1 MYMPAGT
8 DLIAR
13 SGDLKRQLVT
23 FSRRPRYRSAF
34 RRATKQR
41 FGSHSI
47 RADEEDVVNFIDAFV
62 LQHKL
67 SDGRTVLEHFVDAC
81 SNLTRAERDML
92 LGWHDVVEGIFEV
105 QRRDRD
111 GIVAVN
117 LIDELAY
124 QVYSNMGPSVF
135 AQMPPGSF
143 VIARLVPVGD
153 VWALSGATH
162 VQPASERATMYRIA
176 ADAALRHPAKVFR
189 NRDKLARSWE
199 LQRRHRD
206 SFIEFF
212 GADLVVLPGSRLAD
226 RMDSFTEHHSC
237 KAALVAGRTVWST
250 PQWDLPAQLREADT
264 VAVIYDATD
273 GLNFCADFGLVEAA
287 FADPERNADSQHG
300 RAVLGYL
307 DDASISPLPF
317 RRLARRHPAG
327 ASRLFQT
334 LLLRPGF
341 SWERDGEAL
350 LRERK
355 PAYFTTPALPSVIA
369 LSEALSKDVRPGRR
383 SRPAPRR
390 TNPSVRT

>member
-1 MYMPAGT
+1 MPAGT

-13 SGDLKRQLVT
+13 SGDLKQQLVA
-23 FSRRPRYRSAF
+23 FSKRPRYRSAF

-41 FGSHSI
+41 FGSPVI
-47 RADEEDVVNFIDAFV
+47 RGDEEDVVNFIDAFV
-62 LQHKL
+62 LQYKL
-67 SDGRTVLEHFVDAC
+67 SDGRTVLDHFVDAR
-81 SNLTRAERDML
+81 SNLTNRERDML

-105 QRRDRD
+105 QRRDGD
-111 GIVAVN
+111 GVVAVN
-117 LIDELAY
+117 LIDELVY
-124 QVYSNMGPSVF
+124 RVYSNMGPSVF

-143 VIARLVPVGD
+143 AITRLVPVCD

-189 NRDKLARSWE
+189 NPDKLTRAWE

-212 GADLVVLPGSRLAD
+212 GADLVVLPGSQLAD
-226 RMDSFTEHHSC
+226 RMNNFTEYHSR
-237 KAALVAGRTVWST
+237 KAAYAAGRTVWST
-250 PQWDLPAQLREADT
+250 PQFDLPAQLQEADT

-287 FADPERNADSQHG
+287 FADPERNADSEHG
-300 RAVLGYL
+300 QAVLGYL
-307 DDASISPLPF
+307 DDDSISPLPF
-317 RRLARRHPAG
+317 RRLAQRHPTG

-334 LLLRPGF
+334 LLGRPGF
-341 SWERDGEAL
+341 CWEQDGEAL

-355 PAYFTTPALPSVIA
+355 PGDFIKPALPSVVA
-369 LSEALSKDVRPGRR
+369 LSDGLAEHVSPDRP
-383 SRPAPRR
+383 SRPTPRR
-390 TNPSVRT
+390 MNPAVRT